1 MMRFFSKLISGIM
14 HPLWMPFYLFICLTA
29 FPPSFIENE
38 IRGYALPLII
48 LLLTG
53 LLPAFNLILF
63 RVLGTIPDLTLA
75 ARKDRIMPFMFI
87 TMIYAATAYLFF
99 QQYPIP
105 WAFKLL
111 VLTASASMAGAII
124 TLWFKVSIHALA
136 VSAVTSILL
145 FSEISDREGTLLAP
159 VIGAIIVSGA
169 VMSARLWLEAHTMK
183 EIITGAITGI
193 VIASAGMIILF

>member
-1 MMRFFSKLISGIM
+1 MIRFFSKFISGVL
-14 HPLWMPFYLFICLTA
+14 HPLWMPFYLFTCLTA
-29 FPPSFIENE
+29 YPPSFIENE

-87 TMIYAATAYLFF
+87 TMIYAATAYLFY
-99 QQYPIP
+99 QQYPIE
-105 WAFKLL
+105 WAFKFLL
-111 VLTASASMAGAII
+111 LIASACMAGALI
-124 TLWFKVSIHALA
+124 TVWFKVSIHALA
-136 VSAVTSILL
+136 VTAATAILL
-145 FSEISDREGTLLAP
+145 FSEISEQEGTLFVPALAG
-159 VIGAIIVSGA
+159 VILSGM

-183 EIITGAITGI
+183 EIITGAATGI
-193 VIASAGMIILF
+193 IIATLGMIILF